1 MISIPPNANIT
12 TANEAI
18 RPPTPL
24 GMKPP
29 WSNKLL
35 TPTAL
40 PASALLNPNAMMPKP
55 ARIIATMAPTLSNDS
70 QNSISPNT
78 LTLHRFRPPIR
89 KTMPSTQI
97 QRATSGNQKPI

>member
-1 MISIPPNANIT
+1 MISMPPKANIT

-18 RPPTPL
+18 RPPMPL

-29 WSNKLL
+29 CSNRLL
-35 TPTAL
+35 IPTAL
-40 PASALLNPNAMMPKP
+40 SALALLRPKAMMPKP
-55 ARIIATMAPTLSNDS
+55 ARIIATMAPTLSSDS